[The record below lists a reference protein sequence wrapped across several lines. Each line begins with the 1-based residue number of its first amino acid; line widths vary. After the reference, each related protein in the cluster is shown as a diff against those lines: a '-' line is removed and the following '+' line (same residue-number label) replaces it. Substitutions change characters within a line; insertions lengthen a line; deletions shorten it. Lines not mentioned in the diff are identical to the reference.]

1 MLFFACF
8 KQLPTRFTLILLQAM
23 PNPGGRLLSDVVGGL
38 IVFFIRQFFRLP
50 RRNIISTVNSL
61 KYLCT
66 G

>member
-38 IVFFIRQFFRLP
+38 IVL
-50 RRNIISTVNSL
+50 SDNSL
-61 KYLCT
+61 DYQEEI
-66 G
+66 